1 MYRSSLKNLSTVY
14 YKELSGCTMLAS
26 WRVPGRHA
34 GRPMSAAGL
43 EDARVGKAQDPVLAV
58 HGSLSAT
65 MEEVIAHRWVASE
78 ECGYAV
84 YSLMIAVGKHF
95 ILVD

>member
-1 MYRSSLKNLSTVY
+1 
-14 YKELSGCTMLAS
+14 MLA
-26 WRVPGRHA
+26 VLCGRA
-34 GRPMSAAGL
+34 GGREG
-43 EDARVGKAQDPVLAV
+43 GKGRQDPVLAV

-65 MEEVIAHRWVASE
+65 MEEMIAHRWVASE

-95 ILVD
+95 VLVD